1 MKSEKG
7 LSRAAATVLRPTGST
22 GRFRLVALAAL
33 ALIFG
38 ATDALA
44 AERVILGDTLGVPP
58 VASPSPDTIQTL
70 NDLRQQARK
79 DGVARLIVGVRVG
92 FAPEGLLSA
101 SNVALQRA
109 EIADAQS
116 AILDRIASLKR
127 MPEKSKRFA
136 SIPFMAIAAD
146 PAELEQLANLPEIT
160 SIEEDRLAEP
170 SLAESVPL
178 IGGTTAWSSGY
189 TGAGQTVA
197 ILDTGVDKTH
207 PFLTGKVVSEACYST
222 NYAPQ
227 GATSVCP
234 GGVTSS
240 TAANSAMPYAGTCPM
255 GGCDHGTHVAGIA
268 AGKGASYSG
277 VAKDASLI
285 AVQVFSRF
293 DSTTQCTTSPCV
305 MSYTSDQILGLE
317 RVYALRGTYNIAA
330 VNMSLGGGRYYD
342 QGSCDAAAGSIKT
355 AIDNLRAVNI
365 ATVIASGN
373 NSYPDSMSTPGCIS
387 SAVSVGATWDTAGWT
402 CGGVATSV
410 DQVAC
415 YSNSVSFLDLLAPG
429 SAITSSIPGGG
440 TATWHGTSMATPHV
454 AGAWALLKQKVPSL
468 SVAASLGALSST
480 GVAVTDARNGL
491 VKPRIKIDAALSALA
506 APTSSCSYSL
516 TPASLSTGAAAVA
529 GSLSVTATAGC
540 PWTAVSNTGWIT
552 VTSGASGSGNGS
564 VAYSVATNTSTSA
577 RSGTLTIAGQTFTV
591 SQAGASLRNTGFR
604 APTVNYR
611 DSGGDGNGYEIS
623 PGYAYSTNGV
633 SAIDYNSGTTTS
645 TSCTDGGKDKHRFY
659 NFGFAIP
666 TTAAVKGLQVQLKA
680 RADSSLGS
688 PAICVQISW
697 NGGQSWT
704 APKRTATL
712 GTTLTTYAL
721 GSATDTWGRSWSP
734 GDFTNTNFR
743 VRVIDVASSTARDF
757 SLDSVAVNVSYY

>member
-127 MPEKSKRFA
+127 MPEKSKHFA

-240 TAANSAMPYAGTCPM
+240 TAVNSAMPYAGTCPA

-317 RVYALRGTYNIAA
+317 RVYALRDTYSVAA

-342 QGSCDAAAGSIKT
+342 QSSCDAAAGSIKT

-402 CGGVATSV
+402 CGGVASSV

-415 YSNSVSFLDLLAPG
+415 YSNSVSFLNLLAPG

-468 SVAASLGALSST
+468 AVAAGLDALSST

-491 VKPRIKIDAALSALA
+491 VKPRIKIDAALDALA
-506 APTSSCSYSL
+506 SSCSYSL
-516 TPASLSTGAAAVA
+516 TPASLSTGAAAVV

-564 VAYSVATNTSTSA
+564 VAYSVAANTSTSA

-591 SQAGASLRNTGFR
+591 TQAGVSVRNTGFR
-604 APTVNYR
+604 APTANLR
-611 DSGGDGNGYEIS
+611 DSGGDGTGYEINPS
-623 PGYAYSTNGV
+623 YAYSTNGV
-633 SAIDYNSGTTTS
+633 SAVDYNSGTTTS

-666 TTAAVKGLQVQLKA
+666 TTSAIKGLQVQLKS

-688 PAICVQISW
+688 PKICVQVSW
-697 NGGQSWT
+697 NGGQSWS
-704 APKRTATL
+704 APKSTTTL

-721 GSATDTWGRSWSP
+721 GSVTDTWGRIWSP

-743 VRVIDVASSTARDF
+743 VRVIDVSSSTARDF
-757 SLDSVAVNVSYY
+757 SLDSIAVNVSYY